1 MKGHIRR
8 RGKGSWALVLD
19 VGRDAAGKRQQKWI
33 TVRGTKR
40 EAEATLAALVDSVNR
55 GTFVHPTKVTVGQ
68 WLDEWLERTIKP
80 TRALRTYETYLSV
93 ITVHLKPQ
101 LGGLR
106 LQDLRAL
113 DLERYYARAGTSPG
127 PRSRSIRRSC
137 TARSKPRPGADW
149 SRATSPSWST
159 ASPAPQRAMRTSWR
173 TSGRRTRRD
182 SSSWPPRPRDRS
194 RRPSTAVALETGMR
208 KAELGGLKWT
218 DLDAGG
224 SLTVQRQLVKPGP
237 EPTYGPVKNKAPRV
251 LALAPDTL
259 ALLKAHRAHQ
269 AELKMRHRQ
278 YYRDHGLM
286 FAKEWPDMRR
296 SRERLGDPLQI
307 NNIGQREFAKLI
319 QAAGVRRIKF
329 HGMRHTCA
337 TLLLQAGVPANVVQ
351 RRLGHKRIEMT
362 LGIYGHALPSMQQD
376 AAARLAARGESP
388 A

>member
-113 DLERYYARAGTSPG
+113 DLERYYAGRNLAGATLQKHQAVMHSALEAATRSG
-127 PRSRSIRRSC
+127 LVPRNV
-137 TARSKPRPGADW
+137 AKLVNGKPR
-149 SRATSPSWST
+149 
-159 ASPAPQRAMRTSWR
+159 ASAGHEDVLAHVWEAHEARQFLVAAKAAGPQQAAFYS
-173 TSGRRTRRD
+173 
-182 SSSWPPRPRDRS
+182 
-194 RRPSTAVALETGMR
+194 VALETGMR

-337 TLLLQAGVPANVVQ
+337 TLLLQAG
-351 RRLGHKRIEMT
+351 GKR
-362 LGIYGHALPSMQQD
+362 GA
-376 AAARLAARGESP
+376 AAARA
-388 A
+388 